1 MDEMDHSENKSAP
14 STKAP
19 MSKRC
24 ADLDKLIDDHCKLK
38 GIARSVFEHAHVRD
52 FNERSR
58 FLQRNDLCA
67 IDGILANDPREL
79 MICFVAKSEGLAKVQ
94 GFGYTIIR
102 ADDG

>member
-1 MDEMDHSENKSAP
+1 MDKKDRSENKSAP

-24 ADLDKLIDDHCKLK
+24 ADLDKLIDDHCKLN
-38 GIARSVFEHAHVRD
+38 GIARSLFEHAHIRD

-58 FLQRNDLCA
+58 FLQRNNICA
-67 IDGILANDPREL
+67 IDGILANDAREL
-79 MICFVAKSEGLAKVQ
+79 MICFVAKNEGLAKVR
-94 GFGYTIIR
+94 GFSYTILS